1 MELFLSSA
9 DVNVRELIVWRFFDV
24 HGHKR
29 PRYSRASPQGTTFSS
44 ANFSRPSRTPLARL
58 NRRSMSRPVKSLFA
72 RHPLRWSA
80 LATAVLW
87 WLAGA
92 FSLAPLGWVALAPFF
107 YCLFDPNLKRRFR
120 FGWRTG
126 FLSFALINW
135 WLIPTICK
143 GAPAI
148 GAPVFVGFFLSL
160 VAVGL
165 ISAIHA
171 LQVGIVA
178 WQSER
183 KPHLAPLWC
192 AVLWTGL
199 DAMRTVSPL
208 AHSWG
213 ALAFSQ
219 TTDLPLLQN
228 AATFG
233 QHGLTFV
240 CVFVAASVAMGFRT
254 RKKIHFIAPVL
265 LLGVLHLYGA
275 VVLRA
280 NPPTQNGARVL
291 IVQTNV
297 SSLVKSGNARGET
310 PFRQAFRL
318 TREAAQN
325 DKFDLIVWPETT
337 AQFDTPEPKA
347 AEQRREISGLDWE
360 QLRLLAPKNTAF
372 LVGAQ
377 EFFSTTNGDA
387 RRNDAV
393 LIEPVGDPIGRAKER
408 LVPFGERAPF
418 VEWLPLLAVLSPK
431 PECLPGTNENA
442 LSWSGG
448 KIAPLICFESCFP
461 DPAKRLASGANLLAI
476 ITNDEWF
483 GGTEAPFQ
491 HAQMGVLRAVENGL
505 PLVQSANGG
514 ESLACDAQGR
524 ILARIPF
531 GEAKSVSVRLP

>member
-1 MELFLSSA
+1 
-9 DVNVRELIVWRFFDV
+9 
-24 HGHKR
+24 
-29 PRYSRASPQGTTFSS
+29 
-44 ANFSRPSRTPLARL
+44 
-58 NRRSMSRPVKSLFA
+58 MSRPDFQTVFA

-80 LATAVLW
+80 LFTAVLW

-92 FSLAPLGWVALAPFF
+92 FSLAPLGWIALAPFF
-107 YCLFDPNLKRRFR
+107 YCLFDSTLKRRFR

-126 FLSFALINW
+126 FASFALINW

-148 GAPVFVGFFLSL
+148 GAPVVVGFFLSL

-165 ISAIHA
+165 IAAIHA

-183 KPHLAPLWC
+183 KPNLAPLWC
-192 AVLWTGL
+192 AILWTGL

-228 AATFG
+228 ASLFG

-240 CVFVAASVAMGFRT
+240 CAFVAASLAMWIRT
-254 RKKIHFIAPVL
+254 RTKIHFVAPAL

-275 VVLRA
+275 LVLRA
-280 NPPTQNGARVL
+280 NPMTHNGAKVL

-297 SSLVKSGNARGET
+297 SSLVKSGNAGGET
-310 PFRQAFRL
+310 PSRQAFRL
-318 TREAAQN
+318 TQEATQTGQ
-325 DKFDLIVWPETT
+325 FDLIVWPETT
-337 AQFDTPEPKA
+337 AEFQTPAPAGTTQTRKL
-347 AEQRREISGLDWE
+347 SGLDWA
-360 QLRLLAPKNTAF
+360 QLSLLAPKNTTF
-372 LVGAQ
+372 LIGAQ
-377 EFFSTTNGDA
+377 EFFGAPNGDA
-387 RRNDAV
+387 RLNDAV
-393 LIEPVGDPIGRAKER
+393 RIEPNRAPMGRAKER

-418 VEWLPLLAVLSPK
+418 VEWLPFLAVLSPK
-431 PECLPGTNENA
+431 PECLPGTNEGA
-442 LSWSGG
+442 LPWSGG

-461 DPAKRLASGANLLAI
+461 DPAKRLAKGANLLAI

-483 GGTEAPFQ
+483 GGTEAPTQ
-491 HAQMGVLRAVENGL
+491 HAQMGVLRAVENGV

-524 ILARIPF
+524 ILARIPC
-531 GEAKSVSVRLP
+531 GQAKSVAVRLP